1 METLTARALTA
12 QLADDLGWLE
22 QHCHKQGGQAQAAS
36 KLRLSAALVRNCIGP
51 ALDDQPPV
59 PIHVVVVGGAG
70 AGKSTVAN
78 LLSGAAAAETNP
90 QAGFTRHPIAYT
102 STAGPLNWTGHAG
115 FLGPLQ
121 PLTQPSPSSLD
132 EDVYQVRRI
141 PADPSSFDLL
151 KDFVVWDCP
160 DMTTWAAGSYIPRLM
175 EAAALADILVYA
187 ASDERYNDE
196 IPTQFL
202 HLLLQ
207 TGKPVVVCLMKMKEP
222 DASALIAHF
231 RTEVAAHLPHPP
243 SGGVIAILAIPHLT
257 PDQLAD
263 PARQAVLHRIPLLNQ
278 VAVLG
283 TPPAAA
289 RRRSVL
295 GATQFLVR
303 HREQLLSVAQQ
314 DLRALQSWQA
324 VVVAGQADFEQ
335 RYLREYLTSEKFRG
349 FDEALVRLMELLELP
364 GVGKALSGTLYVL
377 RTPYRLLKGVVSKA
391 IRRPNAPGRPE
402 LPILEDALNGWI
414 DQLRK
419 EAARQADHHALWAH
433 VANGFHSDRRDAGP
447 TGRTDRRDAG
457 PTGGLAERI
466 RERFQ
471 HNYRNFQT
479 GLTSEVDRTAR
490 AIYEH
495 LEKTPAVLNTLR
507 GGKFALDAAAIG
519 GTLVAGGINWY
530 DVILVPLVASLTHQL
545 VELLGRSVVDA
556 QREQTRERQQALMK
570 QHLSAPLAE
579 WLTQWPATGGSDF
592 ERLQLALRRIPH
604 AIAQLEVRVQMAMRE
619 LAPSC

>member
-1 METLTARALTA
+1 METLTARALTG
-12 QLADDLGWLE
+12 QLADDLDWLE
-22 QHCHKQGGQAQAAS
+22 KHCRKQSDQASAAA
-36 KLRLSAALVRNCIGP
+36 KLRLAAALVRNCIGP

-59 PIHVVVVGGAG
+59 PIHVAVVGGAG

-78 LLSGAAAAETNP
+78 LLSGAGAAEANP

-102 STAGPLNWTGHAG
+102 SANGPLNWIGHAG

-121 PLTQPSPSSLD
+121 PLAQPSPSSLD

-141 PADPSSFDLL
+141 PADASSFDLL
-151 KDFVVWDCP
+151 KDYIVWDCP
-160 DMTTWAAGSYIPRLM
+160 DMTTWAASDYVPRLL
-175 EAAALADILVYA
+175 EAAALADVLVYV

-196 IPTQFL
+196 VPTQFL

-207 TGKPVVVCLMKMKEP
+207 TGKPVVAVLMKMKEP
-222 DASALIAHF
+222 DVSALVAHF
-231 RTEVAAHLPHPP
+231 QSEVIAHLPHP
-243 SGGVIAILAIPHLT
+243 SGGGVIATLAVPFLT
-257 PDQLAD
+257 PAQLAD
-263 PARQAVLHRIPLLNQ
+263 PARQAPRYRIPLLNQ

-283 TPPAAA
+283 SPAAAA

-303 HREQLLSVAQQ
+303 QREQLLSVAQQ
-314 DLRALQSWQA
+314 DLRAMQSWQA

-349 FDEALVRLMELLELP
+349 FDEALLRLMELLELP
-364 GVGKALSGTLYVL
+364 GVGKLLSTTLFVL
-377 RTPYRLLKGVVSKA
+377 RTPYRLLKGAIAKAVS
-391 IRRPNAPGRPE
+391 RPDAPSRPE

-414 DQLRK
+414 DLLRK
-419 EAARQADHHALWAH
+419 DAARHAGDHGLWEH
-433 VANGFHSDRRDAGP
+433 VETGFHD
-447 TGRTDRRDAG
+447 
-457 PTGGLAERI
+457 GGLAERI

-471 HNYRNFQT
+471 QNYRHFQT

-490 AIYEH
+490 AIYEQ
-495 LEKTPAVLNTLR
+495 LEKTPAMLNTLR
-507 GGKFALDAAAIG
+507 GSKFALDAAAIG
-519 GTLVAGGINWY
+519 AALAIGHIGLH
-530 DVILVPLVASLTHQL
+530 DFILVPVAASVTHQL
-545 VELLGRSVVDA
+545 VELLGKSVVDA

-592 ERLQLALRRIPH
+592 ERLQLALRRIPT
-604 AIAQLEVRVQMAMRE
+604 AIAQLESRVQTSLHEM
-619 LAPSC
+619 APSPGERGA

>member
-22 QHCHKQGGQAQAAS
+22 QHCRKQSDQAHAAG
-36 KLRLSAALVRNCIGP
+36 KLRLAAALVRNCVGP
-51 ALDDQPPV
+51 MLDDQPPV

-78 LLSGAAAAETNP
+78 LLSGAVAAEANP

-102 STAGPLNWTGHAG
+102 STNGPLNWTGYAG

-141 PADPSSFDLL
+141 GADPSSFDLL

-160 DMTTWAAGSYIPRLM
+160 DMTTWAASGYLSRLI
-175 EAAALADILVYA
+175 EAAALADIVVYV

-196 IPTQFL
+196 VPTQFL

-207 TGKPVVVCLMKMKEP
+207 SGKPVVAVLMKMK
-222 DASALIAHF
+222 DADAPALIEHF
-231 RTEVAAHLPHPP
+231 QKEVIAHLPHPP
-243 SGGVIAILAIPHLT
+243 GGGVIATLAIPFLT
-257 PDQLAD
+257 PAQLAD
-263 PARQAVLHRIPLLNQ
+263 PARHAPRYRIPLLNQ

-283 TPPAAA
+283 SPAAAA
-289 RRRSVL
+289 RRRTVV

-303 HREQLLSVAQQ
+303 HREHLLSVAQQ
-314 DLRALQSWQA
+314 DLRAMQSWQA

-349 FDEALVRLMELLELP
+349 FDEALLRLMELLELP
-364 GVGKALSGTLYVL
+364 GVGKFVSSALYVL
-377 RTPYRLLKGVVSKA
+377 RTPYRLLKGVMLKA
-391 IRRPNAPGRPE
+391 FNRPDAPSRPE
-402 LPILEDALNGWI
+402 VPILEDALNGWI
-414 DQLRK
+414 DLLRK
-419 EAARQADHHALWAH
+419 EAARHADEHGLWEH
-433 VANGFHSDRRDAGP
+433 VETGFHD
-447 TGRTDRRDAG
+447 
-457 PTGGLAERI
+457 GGLAERI

-471 HNYRNFQT
+471 QNYRNFQT
-479 GLTSEVDRTAR
+479 GLTTEVDRTAR
-490 AIYEH
+490 AIYEE
-495 LEKTPAVLNTLR
+495 LEKKPAVLNTLR
-507 GGKFALDAAAIG
+507 GSKFALDAAAIG
-519 GTLVAGGINWY
+519 GTLAAGGINWH
-530 DVILVPLVASLTHQL
+530 DFILVPLVASLTHQL
-545 VELLGRSVVDA
+545 VELLGKTVVDA

-592 ERLQLALRRIPH
+592 ERLQLALRRIPT
-604 AIAQLEVRVQMAMRE
+604 AISQLESRVQTAMQE
-619 LAPSC
+619 TVPSA

>member
-1 METLTARALTA
+1 METLTARALMA

-22 QHCHKQGGQAQAAS
+22 QHCRKQSDQAQAAG
-36 KLRLSAALVRNCIGP
+36 KLRLAAALVRNCVGP
-51 ALDDQPPV
+51 MLDDQPPA

-78 LLSGAAAAETNP
+78 LLSGATAAEANP

-102 STAGPLNWTGHAG
+102 STNGPLNWTGHAG

-141 PADPSSFDLL
+141 GADPSSFDLL
-151 KDFVVWDCP
+151 KDFIVWDCP
-160 DMTTWAAGSYIPRLM
+160 DMTTWAASGYLPRLM
-175 EAAALADILVYA
+175 EAAALADILVYV

-196 IPTQFL
+196 VPTQFL
-202 HLLLQ
+202 HLLAQ
-207 TGKPVVVCLMKMKEP
+207 TGKPVVVVLMKMKES
-222 DASALIAHF
+222 DAAALIAHF
-231 RTEVAAHLPHPP
+231 QKEVIAHLPHPAG
-243 SGGVIAILAIPHLT
+243 GGVIATLAIPFLT
-257 PDQLAD
+257 PAQLAD
-263 PARQAVLHRIPLLNQ
+263 PARQAPRYRIPLLNQ

-283 TPPAAA
+283 TPAAAA
-289 RRRSVL
+289 RRRTVL

-303 HREQLLSVAQQ
+303 HRENLLSVAQQ
-314 DLRALQSWQA
+314 DLRAMQSWQA
-324 VVVAGQADFEQ
+324 VVVAGQSDFEQ

-349 FDEALVRLMELLELP
+349 FDEALLRLMELLELP
-364 GVGKALSGTLYVL
+364 GVGKFVSGVLYVL
-377 RTPYRLLKGVVSKA
+377 RTPYRLLKDVIAKAVS
-391 IRRPNAPGRPE
+391 RPDAPSRPE

-419 EAARQADHHALWAH
+419 EAARHADDHGLWAH
-433 VANGFHSDRRDAGP
+433 VESGFHD
-447 TGRTDRRDAG
+447 
-457 PTGGLAERI
+457 GGLGERI

-471 HNYRNFQT
+471 QNYRNFQT

-490 AIYEH
+490 AIYEE
-495 LEKTPAVLNTLR
+495 LEKKPAVLNTLR
-507 GGKFALDAAAIG
+507 GSKFALDAAAIG
-519 GTLVAGGINWY
+519 GTLAAAGIGWQ
-530 DVILVPLVASLTHQL
+530 DVFLVPIIASVTHQL
-545 VELLGRSVVDA
+545 VELLGKTVVDA

-592 ERLQLALRRIPH
+592 ERLQLALRRIPT
-604 AIAQLEVRVQMAMRE
+604 AIAQLESRVQMAMHE
-619 LAPSC
+619 MAPSA